1 MSYDGEESAFTAFKQ
16 AEQVNILLET
26 QLESTKAELAKYVKE
41 KKELER
47 LGLGEQLLSNDKLQ
61 FRIQLKEKENER
73 LTGTIEVMEKKKK
86 DLNEK
91 VFWQFKS
98 L

>member
-1 MSYDGEESAFTAFKQ
+1 MRYEGEQTAFTQFKQ

-47 LGLGEQLLSNDKLQ
+47 LGLGEQLLNNDKLQ

-73 LTGTIEVMEKKKK
+73 LTGTIEVMEKNKK

-91 VFWQFKS
+91 VS
-98 L
+98 